1 MTAFEP
7 LTDPRNGVV
16 SPGGRIVGCPQ
27 VVVDGFL
34 VADHLRE
41 VLLDPESERYHI
53 IPDTLRQEFIF
64 RIFQFLCL
72 GGQWCQY
79 EDDIQPYLDTTKM
92 LYKDLVR
99 VRKDAATD
107 EVCVTS
113 VVLRVAAKDSRG
125 LAFYPRNPGHVQNF
139 AYLVVDPVR
148 RRVTAFHHQ
157 FEGPFH
163 S

>member
-1 MTAFEP
+1 MTEAVFWLYSGLGAARVPRSAASTVEVEAVPCSVVSMTAFEP

-99 VRKDAATD
+99 
-107 EVCVTS
+107 
-113 VVLRVAAKDSRG
+113 
-125 LAFYPRNPGHVQNF
+125 
-139 AYLVVDPVR
+139 
-148 RRVTAFHHQ
+148 
-157 FEGPFH
+157 
-163 S
+163 